1 MPKIQSIELES
12 LHIPFTRAFRHAAAE
27 RAETATIW
35 ATVRLESGE
44 TGCGESCPREYVT
57 GESMRTAL
65 AFGAGIA
72 SSLKEAVT
80 DVASIRA
87 WMASHQTDID
97 RNPAAWCAVEL
108 AVIDAFAR
116 AASQSVESLVG
127 LPPLHGEFAYTA
139 VLGDAPPDA
148 FAAAVRMY
156 HEFGFSSYKVKLS
169 GDLDRDRAKMATFRA
184 LPAVAS
190 IRVDANNLWRSADE
204 TIGFLSALECPLAAV
219 EEPVGADQYDA
230 LARIG
235 DALSCRIILDE
246 SLLRREQLAEL
257 PPPAAR
263 WIANVRVSKIGGL
276 LRSLAL
282 VEHLRAA
289 GLGVIVG
296 AHVGETSLL
305 TRAALPVARAAGA
318 ALVAQEGAFGTR
330 LLTRDVC
337 EPPLMFARGGVLR
350 TGAFPQLQQ
359 PGFGI
364 ACSGRVSRS

>member
-1 MPKIQSIELES
+1 MRHIQSIELES

-27 RAETATIW
+27 RAETATMW

-44 TGCGESCPREYVT
+44 AGCGESCPREYVT
-57 GESMRTAL
+57 GESLPTAL
-65 AFGAGIA
+65 AFGAAIA
-72 SSLKEAVT
+72 SSLKEGVT
-80 DVASIRA
+80 DVGSLRE
-87 WMASHQTDID
+87 WMAAHEPEID
-97 RNPAAWCAVEL
+97 RNPAAWCAIEL

-116 AASQSVESLVG
+116 AAAQSVESLVG
-127 LPPLHGEFAYTA
+127 LPAVDGEFVYTA
-139 VLGDAPPDA
+139 VLGDASPDA
-148 FAAAVRMY
+148 FAAAVRKY
-156 HEFGFSSYKVKLS
+156 QEFGFSTFKVKLS
-169 GDLDRDRAKMATFRA
+169 GDLERDRAKLATFRA
-184 LPAVAS
+184 LSTAAT

-204 TIGFLSALECPLAAV
+204 AMRFLSALDCPLFAV
-219 EEPVGADQYDA
+219 EEPVGAGQYDA

-235 DALSCRIILDE
+235 DALNCRIVLDE
-246 SLLRREQLAEL
+246 SVLRPAQLAEL
-257 PPPAAR
+257 PLPAAR
-263 WIANVRVSKIGGL
+263 WIANLRVSKMGGL

-282 VEHLRAA
+282 VEHLRRG

-318 ALVAQEGAFGTR
+318 ALVAQEGAFGTW

-350 TGAFPQLQQ
+350 TEAFPQLRQ

-364 ACSGRVSRS
+364 ACSGRGSR